1 MGITYNRNL
10 MPRVMEALSDRP
22 VVVINGA
29 RQTGKTV
36 LARDIIAPQHPAA
49 FISLDD
55 GATLSLA
62 AADPVGFIAAQHGAV
77 VIDEIQRVP
86 ELLLAIEHAVDRDR
100 TPGRFLLTGSTNVLL
115 LPKLADSLAGRMEIE
130 TLWPLSQGE
139 LDGIEEGFLP
149 AVLSEV
155 LPALAPSAESRPQ
168 IARRMVRGGYPE
180 PHGFSEARRNDW
192 FGSYLTSILQEV
204 RDLADVDVLSSFPRL
219 LQAIGARTSSL
230 ANVSDLSRTLGIPWT
245 TLNRYLALL
254 EATYLVIDLPT
265 WSAGDVKRG
274 VRTSKLY
281 LSDSGL
287 LVHLLRLDSVRLVS
301 DPGRFGQVLESFAV
315 CEVVRQ
321 ASTRPER
328 YSLSHYGKHQT
339 AEVDIVVEGPRGAIA
354 GIEIKAATSLG
365 PHDFKGLRYLAE
377 AAGERFVRGVVLYG
391 GSEIVRVSAPPVELF
406 AMPVDALWRL
416 GA

>member
-1 MGITYNRNL
+1 MYPRNL
-10 MPRVMEALSDRP
+10 TPRVVEALADRP

-36 LARDIIAPQHPAA
+36 LARDIVAPHHPAT
-49 FISLDD
+49 FVSLDD
-55 GATLSLA
+55 GAMLSLA
-62 AADPVGFIAAQHGAV
+62 AADPVGFIAAQSGAV
-77 VIDEIQRVP
+77 VIDEVQRVP
-86 ELLLAIEHAVDRDR
+86 ELLLAIKNTVDRDR

-115 LPKLADSLAGRMEIE
+115 LPRLADSLAGRMEIE

-139 LDGIEEGFLP
+139 IEENEEGFLP
-149 AVLSEV
+149 TIMSEG
-155 LPALAPSAESRPQ
+155 LPTLPPSIDGRPQ
-168 IARRMVRGGYPE
+168 LAKRMVRGGYPE
-180 PHGFSEARRNDW
+180 PLGFSEARRDDW
-192 FGSYLTSILQEV
+192 FGSYLTSILQKDV
-204 RDLADVDVLSSFPRL
+204 RDLADVDALFSFPRL
-219 LQAIGARTSSL
+219 LQAIGARTSSP

-245 TLNRYLALL
+245 SLNRYLALL
-254 EATYLVIDLPT
+254 KATFLVIDLPT
-265 WSAGDVKRG
+265 WSAGEVRRG

-287 LVHLLRLDSVRLVS
+287 LAHLLRLDSARLVAE
-301 DPGRFGQVLESFAV
+301 PERFGQVLESFAV

-321 ASTRPER
+321 AAGRPER

-339 AEVDIVVEGPRGAIA
+339 AEVDIVVEGPGGAIA
-354 GIEIKAATSLG
+354 GIEIKASAILG

-391 GSEIVRVSAPPVELF
+391 GDETVRVSAPPVELL

-416 GA
+416 GI